1 MNPDESVWP
10 DTLLLSGSDYF
21 QLLLDRHH
29 RRYGLQGNVG
39 RFAVTVEGQL
49 DIDQLKQALNGDP
62 IFCWLHSLRL
72 KKQWPLQLPEWIRI
86 PSTHPITIEK
96 FEVSQKDDGIL
107 NALFARDIQPRD
119 DPPFQVDLIS
129 REHGHT
135 TLLFTWSHLLMDAQ
149 GAEFLVRYLGDA
161 LGDQPI
167 QLFAS
172 KNSPLALIKQ
182 LKQTQK
188 TRDFIFFE
196 KKSMPISFLGES
208 GSRQAN
214 SYHTLYFSEAET
226 EQIAV
231 HCKHAGARFGRS
243 PFLLA
248 ACMHSFSDLLKR
260 KGKTV
265 TAIWVPVPHN
275 NRKKGTFG
283 PVVGNHL
290 SYLFY
295 RLFPQHL
302 ETLQKTVTVIQQQMI
317 DQMRKDIPASF
328 SIMMDLLLRVPLW
341 LYEKIVKSPT
351 HGALASF
358 FFSDTGKTLDDFNV
372 FCGLPVSNAIHYPPN
387 SSHPGFTI
395 IFMDFQQKL
404 HAIIAYT
411 ETTVSKEDIFWFESS
426 LRKNLFG

>member
-1 MNPDESVWP
+1 MSPNESGWP

-21 QLLLDRHH
+21 QRLLDRHH

-39 RFAVTVEGQL
+39 RFAVRVEGQL
-49 DIDQLKQALNGDP
+49 DVDQLKQTLNGDP

-86 PSTHPITIEK
+86 PSTHPIPIEK
-96 FEVSQKDDGIL
+96 FEASQKDESIL
-107 NALFARDIQPRD
+107 NELFARDIQPRD
-119 DPPFQVDLIS
+119 DPPFQVDLIYC
-129 REHGHT
+129 EQDHT
-135 TLLFTWSHLLMDAQ
+135 TLLFTWSHILMDAQ

-167 QLFAS
+167 QLFTS
-172 KNSPLALIKQ
+172 KNSSFALIEQ

-196 KKSMPISFLGES
+196 KKTMLISFLEKS
-208 GSRQAN
+208 GSRQTN

-226 EQIAV
+226 EQISV
-231 HCKHAGARFGRS
+231 HCKHAGTRFGRS

-248 ACMHSFSDLLKR
+248 ACMHSFSDLLKHN
-260 KGKTV
+260 GKTV

-275 NRKKGTFG
+275 NRKKGVFG

-302 ETLQKTVTVIQQQMI
+302 ETLQKTVAVIQQQMI

-328 SIMMDLLLRVPLW
+328 SIMMDLLLRLPLW

-351 HGALASF
+351 NGALASF
-358 FFSDTGKTLDDFNV
+358 FFSDTGKTLEDFNV

-404 HAIIAYT
+404 QAIIAFT
-411 ETTVSKEDIFWFESS
+411 EATVSKEDVLWFESS